1 MRRTV
6 AMTGFAT
13 GTMNVVPRR
22 KCFHTILCQP
32 GLLHP
37 RSFANSEFFY

>member
-1 MRRTV
+1 MRRIV

-22 KCFHTILCQP
+22 KSFHTNFYSP

-37 RSFANSEFFY
+37 CPFADSEFFY